1 MNVIIRPVVTEK
13 TGVLGEKSQ
22 YVFEVQKTATKIEI
36 RDSVKAL
43 YPDVNIVAVNTLI
56 MPSKPKSRFTK
67 GGFLKGRSVVWKKA
81 IVTLKEG
88 DKIDF
93 FSEI

>member
-1 MNVIIRPVVTEK
+1 MSVIVRPVVTEK
-13 TGVLGEKSQ
+13 TGFLAEKNQ
-22 YVFEVQKTATKIEI
+22 YVFEVAKTATKIQI
-36 RDSVKAL
+36 RDGVKAL
-43 YPDVNIVAVNTLI
+43 YPDVTIEAVNTLI

-67 GGFLKGRSVVWKKA
+67 GGFLKGRSSVWKKA